1 MLNPK
6 LKFCGNHSQQD
17 IALAVQSRVSYIGV
31 VFAES
36 KRKVT
41 ARDVDKWIKAHPLQ
55 PKQKLVGLFV
65 NASISEIASVLSH
78 VSLDIIQL
86 HGNETVEQV
95 NMISKQVTVP
105 LWKVIHHEPQ
115 AWLKMEQYAPF
126 VDGFVIDSK
135 VKGQWGGTGST
146 FDWSH
151 LPSYIETGKKLARPT
166 FIAGG
171 IQASNIAELLA
182 YQPDGIDVSSG
193 IEENGKKSFERMKQI
208 EERIELYE

>member
-1 MLNPK
+1 MNPK

-17 IALAVQSRVSYIGV
+17 IALAVQSRASFIGV

-41 ARDVDKWIKAHPLQ
+41 ASDVAKWIKSHPLQ
-55 PKQKLVGLFV
+55 REQKLVGLFV
-65 NASISEIASVLSH
+65 NASLEEITSVLSG

-86 HGNETVEQV
+86 HGNETIEQV
-95 NMISKQVTVP
+95 EMLSKQLAVP
-105 LWKVIHHEPQ
+105 LWKVIHHEQQ

-135 VKGQWGGTGST
+135 VKGQWGGTGTT

-171 IQASNIAELLA
+171 IQPSNIAELLV
-182 YQPDGIDVSSG
+182 YQPDGIDMSSG
-193 IEENGKKSFERMKQI
+193 IEEKGKKSSELMKQI
-208 EERIELYE
+208 EERIESYE